1 MFEQLKHYSSLF
13 KKQIFVFMAI
23 FCSIFS
29 SKAATAEPMSILFIG
44 NSYTHMN
51 NMPGIFEKIAI
62 KAGKNVHVEKNTQ
75 SGASFR
81 VHAGRED
88 MYAAINSRKWDY
100 VILQGFSR
108 EFTHRPEYI
117 DTATM
122 PFLMQITDSIY
133 KNNPCTNIMFYMTWG
148 YESGFSEDPA
158 VDSFD
163 KMADSISR
171 GYQYVADIFNVPIV
185 PVGKVWKLVK
195 AKSSIDLY
203 APDRAH
209 PSINGSFLIATTF
222 FEAIFNQS
230 TEKVFTSTVKSE
242 NAAVIK
248 RQVHSFVSKNRDIY
262 KLNENRF
269 DLKPYI
275 TAKGEY
281 VLELTANYICA
292 QEYKWDFGDGNS
304 SVKPITIHKYKKAGQ
319 YKVKLT
325 VVDECG
331 TRYHERII
339 QYEKP
344 EMPSEKSPTKPKY
357 NIKNNKKI

>member
-1 MFEQLKHYSSLF
+1 MFISSKYFVIL
-13 KKQIFVFMAI
+13 KKQLVVVMAF

-29 SKAATAEPMSILFIG
+29 SKAATPEPMNILFIG

-75 SGASFR
+75 SGASFK
-81 VHAGRED
+81 VHAGRKD
-88 MYAAINSRKWDY
+88 MYTAINSRKWDY
-100 VILQGFSR
+100 VVLQGFSR
-108 EFTHRPEYI
+108 EFTHKPEYI

-122 PFLMQITDSIY
+122 PFLTQITDSIY
-133 KNNPCTNIMFYMTWG
+133 KNNSCTNVMFYMTWG
-148 YESGFSEDPA
+148 YENGFDEDPA
-158 VDSFD
+158 VDSFN

-195 AKSSIDLY
+195 AKNVMDLY

-209 PSINGSFLIATTF
+209 PSINGSFLIASTF
-222 FEAIFNQS
+222 YEAIFNES
-230 TEKVFTSTVKSE
+230 SEKIFTQTVKTE
-242 NAAVIK
+242 YAALIK
-248 RQVHSFVSKNRDIY
+248 KQVHSFLSKNREVY

-275 TAKGEY
+275 TSKGEY
-281 VLELTANYICA
+281 VLELSANFINA
-292 QEYKWDFGDGNS
+292 QELKWDFGDGVTSKKAS
-304 SVKPITIHKYKKAGQ
+304 SVHKYSKAGG

-325 VVDECG
+325 VIDTCG
-331 TRYHERII
+331 TRYHERTI

-344 EMPSEKSPTKPKY
+344 EKPSEKNPTKPKY
-357 NIKNNKKI
+357 NISNSKKI